1 MSADSISRE
10 DREAIAAEASAKEE
24 LRQMVL
30 HLVAK
35 VDKIDRQLSERGG
48 LAEGHVGLGNR
59 VTRLED
65 ESRAKNRVLWFL
77 VAAVVT
83 KFGYDL
89 LAVWKAT

>member
-35 VDKIDRQLSERGG
+35 VDKIDRKLSERGG
-48 LAEGHVGLGNR
+48 LVEEHVGLASR

-83 KFGYDL
+83 KFGYDM
-89 LAVWKAT
+89 LAAWKAT